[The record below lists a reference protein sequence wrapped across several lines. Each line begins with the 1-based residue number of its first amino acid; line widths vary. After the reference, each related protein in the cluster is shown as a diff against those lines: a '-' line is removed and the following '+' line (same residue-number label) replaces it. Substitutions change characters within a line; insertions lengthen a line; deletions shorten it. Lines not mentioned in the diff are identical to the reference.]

1 LDRILS
7 VAIDELHRCS
17 GTQFDPDV
25 VAALVGVVGDPG
37 WQLTLREPVAA
48 PTAAVYSSAP

>member
-1 LDRILS
+1 M
-7 VAIDELHRCS
+7 AIAELHRCS

-48 PTAAVYSSAP
+48 AAPPAYSSAP